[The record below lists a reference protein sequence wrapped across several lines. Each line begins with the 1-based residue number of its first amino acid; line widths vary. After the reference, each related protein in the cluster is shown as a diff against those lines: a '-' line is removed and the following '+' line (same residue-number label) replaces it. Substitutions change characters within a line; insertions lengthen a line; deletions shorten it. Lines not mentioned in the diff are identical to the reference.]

1 MQRTTDSASEQ
12 TVRVLG
18 FGGLMGSFCLF
29 QGGCLIIVHCGG
41 VAGGSDVEGK
51 TRERASF
58 PQYVDKHSEE
68 TALL

>member
-18 FGGLMGSFCLF
+18 FGGLVGSFSGGLF
-29 QGGCLIIVHCGG
+29 DHCSLWWL
-41 VAGGSDVEGK
+41 AGGSDVEGK